1 MKPSRLLIQNHLF
14 ALSALEGPLPLV
26 LVLPHVVHKVALR
39 HKLLL
44 ADVTGIRLLAMVFH
58 PKNNRYLD
66 IHYVD

>member
-1 MKPSRLLIQNHLF
+1 M
-14 ALSALEGPLPLV
+14 SALEGPLPLV